1 MTFKKNSF
9 RLFVLLFSTF
19 LFAVSHQ
26 SSGVKEEFN
35 RAIKHIEK
43 MRYFEAFQIFS
54 NLSQTG
60 IPEAQ
65 YNLALL
71 YSNGLG
77 TPKNYKLSLYWSWQA
92 HLNGHETAIERI
104 KATYELI
111 NEDLRNNVA
120 QLIIDELLI
129 NAQNGDKAAPLKLGK
144 TYLDLF
150 VEAQNQPA
158 YLWLSIAQAYGD
170 GTASDL
176 LDKAATQLTL
186 EEVLAQQEEAH
197 KTFQGIL
204 DDD

>member
-9 RLFVLLFSTF
+9 RLFVVLFSTF

-35 RAIKHIEK
+35 KAIKHIEK
-43 MRYFEAFQIFS
+43 MRYFEAFKIFS

-197 KTFQGIL
+197 KMFQGIL
-204 DDD
+204 DGD